1 MTFISEFLFELKL
14 SKLVDTQT
22 DTLLLMLSMFHY

>member
-14 SKLVDTQT
+14 CKLVDTQT
-22 DTLLLMLSMFHY
+22 DTL